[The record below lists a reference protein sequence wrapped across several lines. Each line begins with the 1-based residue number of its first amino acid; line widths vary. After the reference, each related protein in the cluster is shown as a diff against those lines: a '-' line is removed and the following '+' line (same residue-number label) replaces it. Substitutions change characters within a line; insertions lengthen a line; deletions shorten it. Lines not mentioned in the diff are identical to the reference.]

1 MSKEFYN
8 ELQKAID
15 DYWQSKY
22 PTFATGR
29 IKRMRKGES
38 KCNGILRRIHGTSI
52 VLFRNDPNF
61 YEQML
66 HKITRWTRH

>member
-1 MSKEFYN
+1 MSKKMVKQMIKHQAY
-8 ELQKAID
+8 LDTGYHAK
-15 DYWQSKY
+15 
-22 PTFATGR
+22 GR
-29 IKRMRKGES
+29 IKRMRSGES